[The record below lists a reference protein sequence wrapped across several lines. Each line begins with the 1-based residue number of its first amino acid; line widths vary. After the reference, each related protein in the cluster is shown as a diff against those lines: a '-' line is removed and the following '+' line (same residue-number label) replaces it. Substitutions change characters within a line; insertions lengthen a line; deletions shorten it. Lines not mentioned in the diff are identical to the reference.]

1 MVLIVFSFFSVYA
14 IECVLM
20 SEAYLR
26 NKGVRQKAKMSQLV
40 SIIKSPDRI
49 VESSYTQI
57 ARKDFLLTT
66 ETITKTAATT
76 LNDKFW
82 YHRCLIH
89 CKPIGYVN
97 FSLDCDICNKDNLT
111 KQERELEDRVSSDDD
126 VSVNDLHGND
136 IDSTNDFHGNDNNNF
151 NVLNLHHWNND
162 DDDDDDYDGD
172 DLVFYGHETDT
183 NDGTLLK
190 WIRQ

>member
-1 MVLIVFSFFSVYA
+1 MHFSNASSLSVFRFSVYA

-40 SIIKSPDRI
+40 SIIESPDRI

-97 FSLDCDICNKDNLT
+97 FSLDCDICDKDRLS
-111 KQERELEDRVSSDDD
+111 KQERELEAEERFSSDDGDD
-126 VSVNDLHGND
+126 VCA
-136 IDSTNDFHGNDNNNF
+136 NDFHGNDNRNINA
-151 NVLNLHHWNND
+151 LNLHQENNND
-162 DDDDDDYDGD
+162 DDDLDV
-172 DLVFYGHETDT
+172 VFFGHETDT
-183 NDGTLLK
+183 NDGCWLK